1 MDENYEIYRLT
12 KNLARTKVKKCE
24 RCPEDAVMELNGI
37 WFCPSCGLK
46 EIKILRD
53 EDIISLNGIEREEEL
68 VGIGM
73 EDEF

>member
-1 MDENYEIYRLT
+1 
-12 KNLARTKVKKCE
+12 
-24 RCPEDAVMELNGI
+24 MELNGI
-37 WFCPSCGLK
+37 WFCSSCGLK
-46 EIKILRD
+46 AIKSLRD